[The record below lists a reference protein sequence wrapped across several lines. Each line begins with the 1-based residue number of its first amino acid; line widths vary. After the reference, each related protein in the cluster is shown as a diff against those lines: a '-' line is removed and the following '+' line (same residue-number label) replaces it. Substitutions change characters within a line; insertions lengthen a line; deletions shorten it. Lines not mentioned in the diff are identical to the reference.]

1 MCALIGAMA
10 CVVLI
15 GSLCACRWAR
25 GGSFGHGDRIG
36 FLVDMATRTAKA
48 FKNGILLGTA
58 FTDLPPTIYPL
69 ATLVAENIKATI
81 SFPPPP
87 SPAYIASAPLPL
99 ILGTPGTPG
108 SAYGV
113 CSKPGHSERGCYGLC
128 NASEI
133 LDKEEYERLFGE
145 EDRLADEYE
154 REMHENLGVAAI
166 WRGKATLKRI
176 KQRKGQ
182 DARPGTVVD
191 LPPEGATAQRG
202 IAGRGGSEGDFTLKD
217 SIHAAPNY
225 ATIRVPP
232 GTYRSLPSINLSQ
245 PHTKGS

>member
-1 MCALIGAMA
+1 MGALIGTQPCAM
-10 CVVLI
+10 LI
-15 GSLCACRWAR
+15 GSSCACRWAR

-36 FLVDMATRTAKA
+36 FLVDMTTRTAKA

-58 FTDLPPTIYPL
+58 FTDLPSTIYPL

-99 ILGTPGTPG
+99 IFGTPGTPG

-113 CSKPGHSERGCYGLC
+113 CTKPGHSERGCYGLC

-133 LDKEEYERLFGE
+133 LDQEEYERLFGE
-145 EDRLADEYE
+145 EDRLAKEYE
-154 REMHENLGVAAI
+154 REMYENIGVAAI
-166 WRGKATLKRI
+166 LRGKATLKRI
-176 KQRKGQ
+176 MQRKRE
-182 DARPGTVVD
+182 DSRPGTVVD
-191 LPPEGATAQRG
+191 LSTEGATAPRG
-202 IAGRGGSEGDFTLKD
+202 NGGQESEGISAFKD

-232 GTYRSLPSINLSQ
+232 GTHRFIPSLNL
-245 PHTKGS
+245 PRLHTKCS